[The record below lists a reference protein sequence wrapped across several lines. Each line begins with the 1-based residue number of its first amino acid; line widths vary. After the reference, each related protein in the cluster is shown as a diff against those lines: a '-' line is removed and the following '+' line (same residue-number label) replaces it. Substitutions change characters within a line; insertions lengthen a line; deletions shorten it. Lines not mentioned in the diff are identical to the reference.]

1 MERTRQRELQH
12 LGLAT
17 ACAVIYF
24 RITGESVD
32 PRRPSLMQGIL
43 NDVAHALA
51 TLVPIYVAGAY
62 SGVPTALAQLDL
74 IEGKFLRGA
83 HVFRTRQG
91 DELRRLTVQRRDMMS
106 AISILESARTSF
118 RKPGDRQKPRI
129 ATG

>member
-1 MERTRQRELQH
+1 MDATRQRELQH

-51 TLVPIYVAGAY
+51 TLVPIYAPSAY
-62 SGVPTALAQLDL
+62 SGMPTALAQLEL

-83 HVFRTRQG
+83 QVFRSKQG
-91 DELRRLTVQRRDMMS
+91 SELRRLTVQRRDMMS
-106 AISILESARTSF
+106 AISILQSARISF
-118 RKPGDRQKPRI
+118 PKPGDRHKRI
-129 ATG
+129 AAD